1 VKLVIKIGT
10 NVLTTDSGSLDIG
23 VMQQVIAQVNNL
35 SDAGHDVVLVSSG
48 AVGAG
53 KELVDLPETDDE
65 VIQRQVYSSVG
76 QARLMGIYADLL
88 GKVGKSCSQVLAINE
103 VLQGETRKS
112 HYENMKNCLEA
123 LIANKIIPIVNE
135 NDVLSL
141 EELMFTDNDELA
153 CLVSLMIDADKLIIL
168 TNVAGVYDGDPNDSN
183 SNIIAEIKPS
193 EAEAIQIGINEAK
206 STGGR
211 GGMKTKFDVARR
223 AAENN
228 IPTYITDGKGP
239 MAISQIF
246 EGNFQGTVFLPN
258 D

>member
-1 VKLVIKIGT
+1 MKLVIKIGT
-10 NVLTTDSGSLDIG
+10 NVLTNESGSLDIG
-23 VMQQVIAQVNNL
+23 VMQQVIAQVNEL
-35 SDAGHDVVLVSSG
+35 REAGHEVVLVSSG

-53 KELVDLPETDDE
+53 KELVDLKATDDE

-76 QARLMGIYADLL
+76 QARLMGIYSDLL
-88 GKVGKSCSQVLAINE
+88 GKVGKSCAQVLAINE

-123 LIANKIIPIVNE
+123 LIANDIIPIVNE

-141 EELMFTDNDELA
+141 AELMFTDNDELA

-168 TNVAGVYDGDPNDSN
+168 TNVAGVYDGNPSDSD
-183 SNIIAEIKPS
+183 SKIISEIKLS
-193 EAEAIQIGINEAK
+193 DAEAIQKGINEVK
-206 STGGR
+206 SSGGR
-211 GGMKTKFDVARR
+211 GGMKTKFDVAIK
-223 AAENN
+223 AAERN
-228 IPTYITDGKGP
+228 IPTYITDGKQP
-239 MAISQIF
+239 MAIARIF

>member
-1 VKLVIKIGT
+1 MKFVIKIGT
-10 NVLTTDSGSLDIG
+10 NVLTSETGSLDIG
-23 VMQQVIAQVNNL
+23 VMQQVIAQVNDL

-53 KELVDLPETDDE
+53 KELVDLPEIDDE

-76 QARLMGIYADLL
+76 QARLMGIYSDLL
-88 GKVGKSCSQVLAINE
+88 GKVRKSCAQVLAINE

-123 LIANKIIPIVNE
+123 LIANKIVPIVNE

-153 CLVSLMIDADKLIIL
+153 CLVALMVDADKLIIL
-168 TNVAGVYDGDPNDSN
+168 TNVAGVYDGDPTDSN

-193 EAEAIQIGINEAK
+193 EAAAIQIGINEAK
-206 STGGR
+206 SSGGR

-228 IPTYITDGKGP
+228 IPTYITDGKIP
-239 MAISQIF
+239 TAISQIF
-246 EGNFQGTVFLPN
+246 EGNFQGTVFLSN